1 VDVGV
6 GQSSTLSS
14 ILSALYITPLLHL
27 FEQWAYALNL
37 DTSILS
43 YVDDSQS
50 LGLQEKNV

>member
-6 GQSSTLSS
+6 GQSSTLSP